1 MSALLELDSV
11 SRLYTNGEQE
21 TVVLDKVSLK
31 INAGEMVAIIGAS
44 GSGKSTLMN
53 ILGCLDKPSS
63 GEYKVAGL
71 SIETMESD
79 QLAALRREHFGFI
92 FQRYH
97 LMAHLS
103 AEQNVEIPAI
113 YADKN
118 KAQRK
123 ERAKALLTRLGL
135 GDRVDYRPNQLSGGQ
150 QQRVSIA
157 RALMNGGEVILAD
170 EPTGALDS
178 HSGKEVMSILKQ
190 LNEQGHTVII
200 VTHDPLIAKQASRI
214 IEIQDGKIIS
224 DNHHQIDSSKK
235 NKEVSTLKASNSSY
249 ISQVIGR
256 FTQALDMAWRAM
268 VVNKTRTLL
277 TMLGIIIGIAS
288 VVTIIVIGDAA
299 KSMVLADIKAIGSNT
314 IDLYPGKDFGSD
326 DPEDRQSL
334 TIQDVYALKQQS
346 YIQAVTPEVSFST
359 RLRKGNQDS
368 PAQVAGVSDDYFT
381 VYAMKFA
388 QGRTFSTDMIQR
400 QAQVVVIDE
409 NTRRRFFGT
418 KKQVIGEQIIIRNIP
433 TTIIGVISEQKSAF
447 GNSKS
452 LRVWV
457 PYSTLNSRILNRA
470 YLDSITVKAREGYD
484 ANIAEQQII
493 RLLTVRHGKKD
504 FFTYNIDS
512 LLKAAEKTTHTM
524 QLFLTLVAVIS
535 LIVGGIGVMNIMLVS
550 VTERT
555 REIGIRM
562 AVGARATDVMQQFLI
577 ESVLVCLVGGLIG
590 IGLSFGI
597 AMIAS
602 YLLPNWDFIFQPIAL
617 ISAFACSTAIGVIFG
632 FLPARSAARMN
643 PIDALAR
650 E

>member
-1 MSALLELDSV
+1 MPALLELNEV
-11 SRLYTNGEQE
+11 SRLYTNGEEE
-21 TVVLDKVSLK
+21 TVVLNKVSLT

-63 GEYKVAGL
+63 GEYKVAGQ
-71 SIETMESD
+71 SVAKMEGD

-97 LMAHLS
+97 LMSHLS

-118 KAQRK
+118 ATQRK
-123 ERAKALLTRLGL
+123 ERARELLARLGL

-200 VTHDPLIAKQASRI
+200 VTHDPLIAAQAERI
-214 IEIQDGKIIS
+214 IEIKDGRIIN
-224 DNHHQIDSSKK
+224 DNCHQTTANKVKK
-235 NKEVSTLKASNSSY
+235 ETTTVLASSY
-249 ISQVIGR
+249 LGQIFGR

-268 VVNKTRTLL
+268 VVNKVRTLL

-314 IDLYPGKDFGSD
+314 IDIYPGKDFGSD
-326 DPEDRQSL
+326 SPEDRQAL
-334 TIQDVYALKQQS
+334 TLQDVFALKQQS
-346 YIQAVTPEVSFST
+346 YVQAVTPQVQFST
-359 RLRKGNQDS
+359 RLRRGNQDS
-368 PAQVAGVSDDYFT
+368 PASVAGVSDDYFT
-381 VYAMKFA
+381 VYAMKFS
-388 QGRTFSTDMIQR
+388 QGRSFTSDMIQR

-409 NTRRRFFGT
+409 NTRQRFFPT
-418 KKQVIGEQIIIRNIP
+418 KKEVIGEQIIIRNIP
-433 TTIIGVISEQKSAF
+433 STIVGVIAEKKSAF
-447 GNSKS
+447 GNGQS
-452 LRVWV
+452 LKVWV
-457 PYSTLNSRILNRA
+457 PYSTLNSRILNRS
-470 YLDSITVKAREGYD
+470 YLDSITVRAAEGYD
-484 ANIAEQQII
+484 ASVAEQQII
-493 RLLTVRHGKKD
+493 RLLTIRHGKKD
-504 FFTYNIDS
+504 IFTYNLDS
-512 LLKAAEKTTHTM
+512 FIKAAESTTQTM

-535 LIVGGIGVMNIMLVS
+535 LVVGGIGVMNIMLVS

-562 AVGARATDVMQQFLI
+562 AVGARASDVMQQFLI
-577 ESVLVCLVGGLIG
+577 ESVLVCLVGGLLG

-597 AMIAS
+597 AMVAS
-602 YLLPNWDFIFQPIAL
+602 IMLPDWHFVFQPIAL
-617 ISAFACSTAIGVIFG
+617 VSAFICSTAIGVIFG
-632 FLPARSAARMN
+632 FLPARSAAKMN

>member
-1 MSALLELDSV
+1 MPALLELNEV
-11 SRLYTNGEQE
+11 SRLYTNGEEE
-21 TVVLDKVSLK
+21 TVVLNKVSLT

-63 GEYKVAGL
+63 GEYKVAGQ
-71 SIETMESD
+71 SVAKMEGD

-97 LMAHLS
+97 LMSHLT

-118 KAQRK
+118 ATQRK
-123 ERAKALLTRLGL
+123 ERARELLTRLGL

-200 VTHDPLIAKQASRI
+200 VTHDPLIAAQAERI
-214 IEIQDGKIIS
+214 IEIKDGRIIN
-224 DNHHQIDSSKK
+224 DNCHQITVNKVKK
-235 NKEVSTLKASNSSY
+235 ETTPVLTSSY
-249 ISQVIGR
+249 LGQIFGR

-268 VVNKTRTLL
+268 VVNKVRTLL

-314 IDLYPGKDFGSD
+314 IDIYPGKDFGSD
-326 DPEDRQSL
+326 SPEDRQSL
-334 TIQDVYALKQQS
+334 TLQDVFALKQQS
-346 YIQAVTPEVSFST
+346 YVQAVTPQVQFST
-359 RLRKGNQDS
+359 RLRRGNQDS
-368 PAQVAGVSDDYFT
+368 PASVAGVSDDYFT
-381 VYAMKFA
+381 VYAMKFS
-388 QGRTFSTDMIQR
+388 QGRSFTPDMIQR

-409 NTRRRFFGT
+409 NTRQRFFPT
-418 KKQVIGEQIIIRNIP
+418 KKEVIGEQIIIRNIP
-433 TTIIGVISEQKSAF
+433 STIVGVIAEKKSAF
-447 GNSKS
+447 GNGQS
-452 LRVWV
+452 LKVWV
-457 PYSTLNSRILNRA
+457 PYSTLNSRILNRS
-470 YLDSITVKAREGYD
+470 YLDSITVRATEGYN
-484 ANIAEQQII
+484 ASVAEQQII
-493 RLLTVRHGKKD
+493 RLLTIRHGKKD
-504 FFTYNIDS
+504 IFTYNLDS
-512 LLKAAEKTTHTM
+512 FIKAAESTTQTM

-535 LIVGGIGVMNIMLVS
+535 LVVGGIGVMNIMLVS

-562 AVGARATDVMQQFLI
+562 AVGARASDVMQQFLI
-577 ESVLVCLVGGLIG
+577 ESVLVCLVGGLLG

-597 AMIAS
+597 AMVAS
-602 YLLPNWDFIFQPIAL
+602 IMLPDWHFVFQPIAL
-617 ISAFACSTAIGVIFG
+617 VSAFACSTAIGVIFG
-632 FLPARSAARMN
+632 FLPARSAAKMN

>member
-1 MSALLELDSV
+1 MPALLELNEV
-11 SRLYTNGEQE
+11 SRLYTNGEEE
-21 TVVLDKVSLK
+21 TIVLNKVSLT

-63 GEYKVAGL
+63 GEYKVAGQ
-71 SIETMESD
+71 SVAKMEGD

-97 LMAHLS
+97 LMSHLT

-118 KAQRK
+118 ATQRK
-123 ERAKALLTRLGL
+123 ERARELLTRLGL

-178 HSGKEVMSILKQ
+178 HSGQEVMSILKQ

-200 VTHDPLIAKQASRI
+200 VTHDPVIAAQAERI
-214 IEIQDGKIIS
+214 IEIKDGKIIN
-224 DNHHQIDSSKK
+224 DNCHQTTASKVK
-235 NKEVSTLKASNSSY
+235 KETTPVLTSSY
-249 ISQVIGR
+249 LGQIFGR

-268 VVNKTRTLL
+268 VVNKVRTLL

-314 IDLYPGKDFGSD
+314 IDIYPGKDFGSD
-326 DPEDRQSL
+326 SPEDRQSL
-334 TIQDVYALKQQS
+334 TLQDVFALKQQS
-346 YIQAVTPEVSFST
+346 YVQAVTPQVQFST
-359 RLRKGNQDS
+359 RLRRGNQDS
-368 PAQVAGVSDDYFT
+368 PASVAGVSDDYFT
-381 VYAMKFA
+381 VYAMKFS
-388 QGRTFSTDMIQR
+388 QGRSFTPDMIQR

-409 NTRRRFFGT
+409 NTRQRFFPT
-418 KKQVIGEQIIIRNIP
+418 KKEVIGEQIIIRNIP
-433 TTIIGVISEQKSAF
+433 STIVGVIAEKKSAF
-447 GNSKS
+447 GNGQS
-452 LRVWV
+452 LKVWV
-457 PYSTLNSRILNRA
+457 PYSTLNSRILNRS
-470 YLDSITVKAREGYD
+470 YLDSITVRATEGYD
-484 ANIAEQQII
+484 ASVAEQQII
-493 RLLTVRHGKKD
+493 RLLTIRHGKKD
-504 FFTYNIDS
+504 IFTYNLDS
-512 LLKAAEKTTHTM
+512 FIKAAESTTQTM

-535 LIVGGIGVMNIMLVS
+535 LVVGGIGVMNIMLVS

-562 AVGARATDVMQQFLI
+562 AVGARASDVMQQFLI
-577 ESVLVCLVGGLIG
+577 ESVLVCLVGGSLG

-597 AMIAS
+597 AMVAS
-602 YLLPNWDFIFQPIAL
+602 IMLPDWHFVFQPIAL
-617 ISAFACSTAIGVIFG
+617 VSAFVCSTAIGVIFG
-632 FLPARSAARMN
+632 FLPARSAAKMN